1 MPEKGH
7 LASEASKR
15 ESSAASSFRRLILS
29 DVTKFSL
36 RPASSVHTRI
46 TMKYA
51 LLDTVEGLKRGD
63 LWVFLGWHD
72 VKQRYRRS
80 TLGPFWITLAT
91 LIMVGG
97 MTIVYAGL
105 FRQELRTFL
114 PLVASGL
121 VIWGLISG
129 CISEGVNVF
138 IAAGATIK
146 QLPAPLTIHVFR
158 LVWTQF
164 IYFLHNFTIIILAI
178 VITGIPLTPVML
190 LAVPALILLM
200 LNLTWICLFLGAIG
214 ARFRDVPLIVQSFM
228 AALFMITPVLW
239 QPSFLPPE
247 RQWVAF
253 LNPFTYLVE
262 IVRAPLL
269 GTPPDLSMWLI
280 TIAMAIAGG
289 ICTAMLYGRARSQ
302 IAFWV

>member
-1 MPEKGH
+1 
-7 LASEASKR
+7 
-15 ESSAASSFRRLILS
+15 
-29 DVTKFSL
+29 
-36 RPASSVHTRI
+36 
-46 TMKYA
+46 MKQA
-51 LLDTVEGLKRGD
+51 LLDTIEGLKRGD
-63 LWVFLGWHD
+63 LWVYLGWHD

-80 TLGPFWITLAT
+80 TLGPLWITLAT
-91 LIMVGG
+91 AIMVAG
-97 MTIVYAGL
+97 MTVVYGGL
-105 FRQELRTFL
+105 FRQELKTFL

-121 VIWGLISG
+121 VIWGFISG

-138 IAAGATIK
+138 ISASSTIK
-146 QLPAPLTIHVFR
+146 QLPAPLTVHVFR

-164 IYFLHNFTIIILAI
+164 IYFLHNLVI
-178 VITGIPLTPVML
+178 VPVVVVIVGLPVSPTML
-190 LAVPALILLM
+190 LVIPALFLLIA
-200 LNLTWICLFLGAIG
+200 NVTWICLLLGAIG

-269 GTPPDLSMWLI
+269 GNAPSLSMWLV
-280 TIAMAIAGG
+280 TIAMAVGG
-289 ICTAMLYGRARSQ
+289 GACATLLYSRSRAQ

>member
-1 MPEKGH
+1 M
-7 LASEASKR
+7 R
-15 ESSAASSFRRLILS
+15 
-29 DVTKFSL
+29 
-36 RPASSVHTRI
+36 
-46 TMKYA
+46 YA
-51 LLDTVEGLKRGD
+51 LLDTIEGLKRGD
-63 LWVFLGWHD
+63 LWVSLGWHD

-91 LIMVGG
+91 LIMVSG
-97 MTIVYAGL
+97 MTLVYAGL
-105 FRQELRTFL
+105 FRQELKTFL

-121 VIWGLISG
+121 VIWGFISG

-138 IAAGATIK
+138 ISASSTIK
-146 QLPAPLTIHVFR
+146 QLPAPLTVHIFR

-164 IYFLHNFTIIILAI
+164 IYFLHNTVIIVLVIVVTGISVTPSTLLAI
-178 VITGIPLTPVML
+178 
-190 LAVPALILLM
+190 PALLLLIVNM
-200 LNLTWICLFLGAIG
+200 TWMCLLLGSLG

-228 AALFMITPVLW
+228 AALFMITPVMW

-262 IVRAPLL
+262 IVRVPLL
-269 GTPPDLSMWLI
+269 GTAPSLSMWLI
-280 TIAMAIAGG
+280 TTAMAIGG
-289 ICTAMLYGRARSQ
+289 GVCAAILYGRSRTQ

>member
-1 MPEKGH
+1 M
-7 LASEASKR
+7 R
-15 ESSAASSFRRLILS
+15 
-29 DVTKFSL
+29 
-36 RPASSVHTRI
+36 
-46 TMKYA
+46 YA
-51 LLDTVEGLKRGD
+51 LLDTIEGLKRGD

-80 TLGPFWITLAT
+80 TLGPLWITLAT

-97 MTIVYAGL
+97 MTVVYAGL
-105 FRQELRTFL
+105 FRQELKAFL
-114 PLVASGL
+114 PLVACGL
-121 VIWGLISG
+121 VVWGFISG

-138 IAAGATIK
+138 ISASSTIK

-164 IYFLHNFTIIILAI
+164 IYFLHNLPIIALAI
-178 VITGIPLTPVML
+178 LITDIPLTPDML
-190 LAVPALILLM
+190 LAFPALLL
-200 LNLTWICLFLGAIG
+200 LIANLTWMSLLLGAIG

-228 AALFMITPVLW
+228 TALFMITPVLW

-247 RQWVAF
+247 RQWIAF

-269 GTPPDLSMWLI
+269 GTAPSLSIWLV
-280 TIAMAIAGG
+280 AAALALVGGACAAI
-289 ICTAMLYGRARSQ
+289 LYGRSRTQ